1 MELNGLP
8 VHPLIVHLAVVMIPV
23 AAVLAALYSV
33 VRWRWALRWP
43 MVGTSFA
50 ALGSVV
56 LAWYSGKDLLERKP
70 ELEQIIQPHQ
80 ERADI
85 LFWVTIVFVAIVLLA
100 AFLMGGPSGLISGKG
115 ARVRRPHIVEWTL
128 VSLLV
133 IFALILISMTF
144 ATGEQGARLVWA

>member
-56 LAWYSGKDLLERKP
+56 LAWYSGKDLLESKP
-70 ELEQIIQPHQ
+70 ELEQVTTPHQ
-80 ERADI
+80 ERADL
-85 LFWVTIVFVAIVLLA
+85 LFWEVGRA
-100 AFLMGGPSGLISGKG
+100 SGRG
-115 ARVRRPHIVEWTL
+115 RVCQDV
-128 VSLLV
+128 
-133 IFALILISMTF
+133 
-144 ATGEQGARLVWA
+144 